1 MAVMILRFQLSSER
15 QAGRARYPQRAE
27 AERNNSARW
36 GHRALPSDK
45 VRRQSLRQGARQV
58 PWFRLCRPGDRRAL
72 PVANCAGMT
81 VLELLVVVAIIGI
94 LSVLAVPAIRALTR
108 SNTISSANRQLL
120 DDIALARQRAIN
132 EHSIV
137 HVLFVQTNVLSM
149 NPNTKN
155 PQNGKVLGNLMT
167 GGQTRYALYAE
178 RTAGDQPGQHHPRY
192 LTGWHTLPEGVFFAD
207 RPEDTP
213 PGGLSHLEKFLVPFF
228 PTLNGGLMDLP
239 HIAFDDSG
247 ALVDVNGNRRPG
259 GEYIELARGSIMF
272 QRDTNNAQVIFF
284 DAREIPPRNSVDNF
298 DRVRIDGLTGRA
310 RIERP
315 EIQ

>member
-1 MAVMILRFQLSSER
+1 M
-15 QAGRARYPQRAE
+15 
-27 AERNNSARW
+27 NSASKNGSFLARVW
-36 GHRALPSDK
+36 LRESRPGMVRLYSKRQRTGAL
-45 VRRQSLRQGARQV
+45 QNAGAR
-58 PWFRLCRPGDRRAL
+58 FRSAQKGRSFWTAPVLWRFHQPRTPAL
-72 PVANCAGMT
+72 RAGMT
-81 VLELLVVVAIIGI
+81 VLELLVVIAIIAL
-94 LSVLAVPAIRALTR
+94 LSVLSVPAIRALTR
-108 SNTISSANRQLL
+108 SNTISSANPQLL

-149 NPNTKN
+149 NLNTKN

-213 PGGLSHLEKFLVPFF
+213 PGGLSHLEKFRAPFF
-228 PTLNGGLMDLP
+228 PTLTGGPMDLP

-247 ALVDVNGNRRPG
+247 ALVDVNGNRRPE

-272 QRDTNNAQVIFF
+272 QRDGSGTVIFF
-284 DAREIPPRNSVDNF
+284 DAREIPPRNSVDNYN
-298 DRVRIDGLTGRA
+298 
-310 RIERP
+310 
-315 EIQ
+315 